1 MHDCIQVYVGGQDV
15 RSVDVVMEL
24 NRRGGV
30 PRSPV
35 NATGFEK
42 FGTTQETDD
51 YCATDTNVVHEPI
64 FATFV

>member
-1 MHDCIQVYVGGQDV
+1 M